1 VRTAITA
8 VATTRPRR
16 RYHIKL
22 GEEKEWKIN

>member
-22 GEEKEWKIN
+22 GGEKKMEN